1 MPKQGKHI
9 DQDIEPDVI
18 FNGRDAL
25 RGKYRRIYAACIFKM
40 KKSEVGII
48 TTLDQAVRNKF
59 HPINWRCGRTKCPK
73 TAFSPER
80 LGYGG
85 HLSDIR

>member
-1 MPKQGKHI
+1 MFLNMPKQGKHI

-40 KKSEVGII
+40 KKKRS
-48 TTLDQAVRNKF
+48 RYYN
-59 HPINWRCGRTKCPK
+59 H
-73 TAFSPER
+73 S
-80 LGYGG
+80 
-85 HLSDIR
+85 

>member
-40 KKSEVGII
+40 KKKRS
-48 TTLDQAVRNKF
+48 RYYN
-59 HPINWRCGRTKCPK
+59 H
-73 TAFSPER
+73 S
-80 LGYGG
+80 
-85 HLSDIR
+85 